1 MTCGEL
7 EILLCD
13 YLDGVLDE
21 AARRGVESHLE
32 TCPACAEMAR
42 DARQAMALIERAS
55 EVEPPPQLAARIL
68 TETASGRH
76 GRLGKQRGWW
86 RTLIA
91 PVLEPRLVMGMA
103 MTILSFSMMAR
114 CAGVTPQQLRAGD
127 LEPKKIW
134 AAADDRVHRAWGRTV
149 KFYEDIKLVYE
160 IQSRLRDWTDEQEE
174 EERNAKA
181 SRPLEERRVPVSTS
195 PAAGTEDPAK
205 AR

>member
-13 YLDGVLDE
+13 YLDGVLDQDE
-21 AARRGVESHLE
+21 RRHVESHLE
-32 TCPACAEMAR
+32 TCATCAEMAR
-42 DARQAMALIERAS
+42 DAREAMALIERAS
-55 EVEPPPQLAARIL
+55 DAEPPAHLAARIL
-68 TETASGRH
+68 AETASGRH
-76 GRLGKQRGWW
+76 GRLGKQRGWL
-86 RTLIA
+86 RSLFA
-91 PVLEPRLVMGMA
+91 PVLEPRLAMGMA
-103 MTILSFSMMAR
+103 MTVLSFSMMAR

-134 AAADDRVHRAWGRTV
+134 AAADDRIHRAWGRSV

-160 IQSRLRDWTDEQEE
+160 IQSRLRDWTEEREE

-181 SRPLEERRVPVSTS
+181 SRPVEERRVPAPT
-195 PAAGTEDPAK
+195 PPPAGTEDPAK